1 MTVSPCFGIQPPVD
15 PSLSSL
21 SSLSSSSSSSSST
34 DGQNGGNKTVSG
46 TSAASHDKD
55 SSVEVPDPAPV
66 SNGLRLRDYQLEGE

>member
-15 PSLSSL
+15 PSL

-46 TSAASHDKD
+46 TSAASHDED